1 MTSSGGGSRSRTL
14 ALVVFALVFVLG
26 LMGVSF
32 AIGLHAGVERTA
44 LFTLVKDLKVK
55 VEGLIG
61 RNAASAPPPVEH
73 QESSIVRLYDDVSI
87 AREQAENQPPADY
100 ADWIGFYRMTNRPK
114 DLDGLQPTN
123 VALAPVINARLQ
135 PWAIAKMEATDG
147 EADDTGQICQPT
159 GLFRATSV
167 GGFLFLPDPVTTRL
181 VNSTIET
188 GGVQRVYMKRT
199 HPRNLRPTW
208 NGDSIGYWEG
218 DTLVVDTIGFNDKSW
233 LQSTMQPH
241 TEEARMIQRIR
252 RVKNGKF
259 LEIHYTVEDRKA
271 LTSAYT
277 YVRYYQKESESMP
290 EVVCNDDLQV
300 WREFRNTALERQRT
314 RAREVRE

>member
-1 MTSSGGGSRSRTL
+1 MKVL
-14 ALVVFALVFVLG
+14 IVVVVVLG

-32 AIGLHAGVERTA
+32 AVGLHAGAERTA
-44 LFTLVKDLKVK
+44 LFTLVKDLKVR

-61 RNAASAPPPVEH
+61 RNAPVAPPPVEH
-73 QESSIVRLYDDVSI
+73 HESSIVRLYDDVSI
-87 AREQAENQPPADY
+87 AREQAENQPPSDY

-114 DLDGLQPTN
+114 DLDGLRPTN
-123 VALAPVINARLQ
+123 EVLAPVINARLQ

-159 GLFRATSV
+159 GLFRATNV
-167 GGFLFLPDPVTTRL
+167 GGFMFLPDPAKVLL
-181 VNSTIET
+181 VYTTIET
-188 GGVQRVYMKRT
+188 AGVQRVYMKRT

-241 TEEARMIQRIR
+241 TEEARLIQRIR
-252 RVKNGKF
+252 RVKDGKF

-271 LTSAYT
+271 LASAYT
-277 YVRYYQKESESMP
+277 YVRYYKKEAESMP
-290 EVVCNDDLQV
+290 EVVCNDDLQI

-314 RAREVRE
+314 SAREVRD